1 MVACGDEFGRAL
13 AKHFG
18 LPGNQLLDNVQVHA
32 RRDSIFGVTLTL
44 ALTPQDLEAI
54 GRLMGAKQTAPLSI
68 PTDPQPIE
76 QTGRLY

>member
-1 MVACGDEFGRAL
+1 MIVSGNEFGRAL

-18 LPGNQLLDNVQVHA
+18 LPGKQVMDNVQVHA
-32 RRDSIFGVTLTL
+32 SRDSIFGVTLTL

-54 GRLMGAKQTAPLSI
+54 SRLMGAKLAAPLPI

-76 QTGRLY
+76 QIPRG